1 MSRFILIIVVGAF
14 ITYSITS
21 LTQNK
26 NVTQATENSVNS
38 YSQTKARNIANS
50 TIQML
55 MSKVADNES
64 WRQTTPVTMQVFDGS
79 AEYTV
84 SDANFNGENLI
95 KYSVTAN
102 VYGTTKQ
109 VTAYSG
115 ERSLFPGG
123 IRGAITANNPVDT
136 KGNITIDGRNHTVD
150 GTLVNGSGSYSIWG
164 SSTISQNGNSKYGG
178 TYDGSDYAPTK
189 PGDPN
194 IISENQIWPGG
205 FPDSPDK
212 VMGGEDKGFS
222 EGTLLDIANSGVNGS
237 QYVTD
242 PDDLNGPFSGVTYL
256 EMSGSKEKDRTW
268 QSMDITGSGILIIH
282 NSSTNSI
289 MKNINSG
296 TFKGLIIVDD
306 MVHIHADIIG
316 AVVILTSSPS
326 SGNCVGNGN
335 GNVLYSSEAVK
346 DAMKQVGLQT
356 SSFNFGFGKN
366 RLNVKYWFE

>member
-1 MSRFILIIVVGAF
+1 MSRFILLIVLGGF
-14 ITYSITS
+14 ITYSIVS
-21 LTQNK
+21 MTQNK
-26 NVTQATENSVNS
+26 NITQATENSVHH
-38 YSQTKARNIANS
+38 YAQIKARNLANS
-50 TIQML
+50 AIQLL
-55 MSKVADNES
+55 MTKIADDEN
-64 WRQTTPVTMQVFDGS
+64 WRQITPVTMQLFDGT

-84 SDANFNGENLI
+84 IDENFDGEDLI

-109 VTAYSG
+109 VTAYSDKI
-115 ERSLFPGG
+115 LMLPGG

-136 KGNITIDGRNHTVD
+136 KGNLTVDGRNHTKD
-150 GTLVNGSGSYSIWG
+150 GVLLPESGSFAIWG
-164 SSTISQNGNSKYGG
+164 TSTISQGGNSKYGG
-178 TYDGSDYAPTK
+178 TFKGNDYIPSK

-194 IISENQIWPGG
+194 IILENQLWPGG

-212 VMGGEDKGFS
+212 VMGGMDKGFS
-222 EGTLLDIANSGVNGS
+222 EGTLLAIANSGVNGS

-242 PDDLNGPFSGVTYL
+242 PDDLSGPFSGVTYL

-268 QSMDITGSGILIIH
+268 QSMDITGSGILIVH

-289 MKNINSG
+289 MKNLNNG

-316 AVVILTSSPS
+316 AVVVLTPNPS

-335 GNVLYSSEAVK
+335 GNVFYSSEAVQ
-346 DAMKQVGLQT
+346 DAMTKVGLETT
-356 SSFNFGFGKN
+356 SLTFGFGKN
-366 RLNVKYWFE
+366 WLLIKHWFD

>member
-1 MSRFILIIVVGAF
+1 MSRFILIIVLGGY

-21 LTQNK
+21 MTQNK
-26 NVTQATENSVNS
+26 SVTQATENSVNN

-55 MSKVADNES
+55 MSKVADNKS
-64 WRQTTPVTMQVFDGS
+64 WRQTTLVTMKVFDGS

-84 SDANFNGENLI
+84 TDANFNGEKLI

-102 VYGTTKQ
+102 VYSTTKQ
-109 VTAYSG
+109 VTAYSD
-115 ERSLFPGG
+115 ELSLLPGG

-136 KGNITIDGRNHTVD
+136 KGNLTVDGRNHTKD

-178 TYDGSDYAPTK
+178 TYSGIDYAPSK

-237 QYVTD
+237 QYATD
-242 PDDLNGPFSGVTYL
+242 PDDLSGPFSGVTYL
-256 EMSGSKEKDRTW
+256 EMSGSKENDRTW
-268 QSMDITGSGILIIH
+268 QSMEITGSGILIIH

-289 MKNINSG
+289 MKNLNSG

-316 AVVILTSSPS
+316 AVVILTSTPS

-335 GNVLYSSEAVK
+335 GNVLYSTEAVQ
-346 DAMKQVGLQT
+346 DAMTQVGLQT
-356 SSFNFGFGKN
+356 STLNFGFGKN
-366 RLNVKYWFE
+366 RLNVKYWLE

>member
-1 MSRFILIIVVGAF
+1 MSRFILIIVLGGY

-21 LTQNK
+21 MTQNK

>member
-1 MSRFILIIVVGAF
+1 MSRFILIIVLGGY

-21 LTQNK
+21 MTQNK

-335 GNVLYSSEAVK
+335 GNVLYSSQSVK

>member
-1 MSRFILIIVVGAF
+1 MSRFILIIVLGGY

-21 LTQNK
+21 MTQNK

-306 MVHIHADIIG
+306 LVHIHADIIG

>member
-1 MSRFILIIVVGAF
+1 MSRFILIIVLGGY

-21 LTQNK
+21 MTQNK

-95 KYSVTAN
+95 KYYVTAN

-178 TYDGSDYAPTK
+178 TYGGSDYAPTK